1 MPRPPTGRA
10 HPTAVGRQWA
20 TGAQRRGVADVL
32 VGRVMVLF
40 PAGAALTALAG
51 RATCEPMTEPPENQ
65 EPPDSLIPYDEIVQD
80 SLRQVVR
87 RVLQDVSIGG
97 GLPGAHHF
105 FIAFRTRFPG
115 VDMPRHLL
123 ERYPEEM
130 TVVLQHRYWDL
141 LVSDEHFE
149 VGLTFNQVPAK
160 LSIPYRAI
168 SGFVDPAV
176 NFALQFIVQMPEL
189 DEEPEVEPVVEGEPG
204 SNVVSFDFKRKK

>member
-1 MPRPPTGRA
+1 
-10 HPTAVGRQWA
+10 
-20 TGAQRRGVADVL
+20 
-32 VGRVMVLF
+32 
-40 PAGAALTALAG
+40 
-51 RATCEPMTEPPENQ
+51 MTEPPDREDT
-65 EPPDSLIPYDEIVQD
+65 PDSLIPYDEIVQD
-80 SLRQVVR
+80 SLRQVVK
-87 RVLQDVSIGG
+87 RVLTDVAAAG

-130 TVVLQHRYWDL
+130 TIVIQHRYWDL
-141 LVSDEHFE
+141 AVEEEHFE

-176 NFALQFIVQMPEL
+176 NFALQFAVSGPEP
-189 DEEPEVEPVVEGEPG
+189 DPEPETEVPPEIPDGEAG